1 MDSLLKP
8 TRFECEHTSP
18 AAGES
23 WSHWKKTFSNFIKA
37 IKKKTPAEGE
47 EVDCLDLLVN
57 YVSPTIYTYI
67 ADCDTYEKAIETLD
81 SLFIKEI
88 NQIYARHILATRK
101 QEDEDLD
108 SFLQK
113 LKTLS
118 KSCKFK
124 SVTAEVY
131 AQEAVRDA
139 FISGMKSQ
147 QIRTRLLENNTLTL
161 DEAFSQARA
170 LESAI
175 QHSKN
180 YGPIHQ
186 SMGVAASVEQNKQTS
201 PDVSEQLYKSEVAE
215 NQIAVAGHSQ
225 SRNGYPKRCIWCGR
239 SPSHP
244 KSKCFAKNSICRKC
258 GIKGHWDSCCKSSVS
273 AIQADS
279 SPVPNLFALGN
290 FSSKVILT
298 ASVNRIPAQALC
310 DTGATLTCLSEKFVQ
325 ENEIDTEVSQ
335 QKVKLAA
342 KFYVK
347 ICGYATVNLKIRG
360 HLYKSVRL
368 AVLPDLVQDV
378 VVGTDLME
386 QHQAVTVNFGGSRP
400 PLLLNSL
407 GEMRVTAP
415 SLFANLSPD
424 VHPIAA
430 KSRRYSIADK
440 RFINEEVEK
449 LLSAGIIEPSNSP
462 WRAQLLVERSPNHR
476 DRLVVDYSETI
487 NRFTLLDAYPLPLM
501 EDVASELA
509 KFSIMSGFDLK
520 SAFHQVKLPEKD
532 KIYTAFQAGQHLF
545 QFCRVPFGLRNSSA
559 VFQRI
564 VDELVWGK

>member
-81 SLFIKEI
+81 SLFIKEV

-175 QHSKN
+175 EHS
-180 YGPIHQ
+180 
-186 SMGVAASVEQNKQTS
+186 
-201 PDVSEQLYKSEVAE
+201 
-215 NQIAVAGHSQ
+215 
-225 SRNGYPKRCIWCGR
+225 
-239 SPSHP
+239 
-244 KSKCFAKNSICRKC
+244 
-258 GIKGHWDSCCKSSVS
+258 
-273 AIQADS
+273 IQ
-279 SPVPNLFALGN
+279 
-290 FSSKVILT
+290 
-298 ASVNRIPAQALC
+298 
-310 DTGATLTCLSEKFVQ
+310 
-325 ENEIDTEVSQ
+325 
-335 QKVKLAA
+335 
-342 KFYVK
+342 
-347 ICGYATVNLKIRG
+347 
-360 HLYKSVRL
+360 
-368 AVLPDLVQDV
+368 
-378 VVGTDLME
+378 
-386 QHQAVTVNFGGSRP
+386 
-400 PLLLNSL
+400 
-407 GEMRVTAP
+407 
-415 SLFANLSPD
+415 
-424 VHPIAA
+424 
-430 KSRRYSIADK
+430 
-440 RFINEEVEK
+440 
-449 LLSAGIIEPSNSP
+449 
-462 WRAQLLVERSPNHR
+462 
-476 DRLVVDYSETI
+476 
-487 NRFTLLDAYPLPLM
+487 
-501 EDVASELA
+501 
-509 KFSIMSGFDLK
+509 
-520 SAFHQVKLPEKD
+520 
-532 KIYTAFQAGQHLF
+532 
-545 QFCRVPFGLRNSSA
+545 
-559 VFQRI
+559 
-564 VDELVWGK
+564 